1 MSYKIGVD
9 VGGTFTDVFLLNET
23 TGQLAVHKVSSA
35 PEDPSKAIIR
45 GVSEI
50 LQIQKIPPDRVTYLA
65 HGTTVATNAI
75 IEQRGGKVGLLT
87 TQGFR
92 DLLEIGRQT
101 RPKLYDLHLDYPPP
115 LVPRDLRLE
124 VTERVL
130 HTGEVFIPLDEESL
144 QEQP

>member
-23 TGQLAVHKVSSA
+23 TGQLAVHKVSSS
-35 PEDPSKAIIR
+35 PENPSKAIIN

-50 LQIQKIPPDRVTYLA
+50 LRIQGIPPDQVTYLA

-87 TQGFR
+87 TQGSGSPGDR
-92 DLLEIGRQT
+92 RQM
-101 RPKLYDLHLDYPPP
+101 RPRLYDLYLDYPP
-115 LVPRDLRLE
+115 L
-124 VTERVL
+124 
-130 HTGEVFIPLDEESL
+130 S
-144 QEQP
+144 

>member
-23 TGQLAVHKVSSA
+23 TGQLAVHKVSST
-35 PEDPSKAIIR
+35 PEDPSTAIIR

-50 LQIQKIPPDRVTYLA
+50 LQIQKIPPDQVTYLA

-75 IEQRGGKVGLLT
+75 IEQKGGKVGLLT

-101 RPKLYDLHLDYPPP
+101 RPKLYDLHLDLSSSPCH
-115 LVPRDLRLE
+115 
-124 VTERVL
+124 ER
-130 HTGEVFIPLDEESL
+130 PSS
-144 QEQP
+144 

>member
-23 TGQLAVHKVSSA
+23 TGQLAVHKVSST
-35 PEDPSKAIIR
+35 PEDPSKAIIQ

-50 LQIQKIPPDRVTYLA
+50 LQIQKIPPDQVTYLA

-75 IEQRGGKVGLLT
+75 IEQKGGKVGLLT

-115 LVPRDLRLE
+115 LVH
-124 VTERVL
+124 ER
-130 HTGEVFIPLDEESL
+130 PPS
-144 QEQP
+144 